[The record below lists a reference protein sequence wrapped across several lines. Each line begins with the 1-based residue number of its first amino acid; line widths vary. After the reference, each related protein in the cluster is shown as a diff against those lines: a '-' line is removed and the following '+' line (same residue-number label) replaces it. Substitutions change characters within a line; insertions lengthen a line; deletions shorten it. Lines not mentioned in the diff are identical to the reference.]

1 MPHFCHLPLTQYS
14 CPCFC
19 PIHMYLIPLNWKKTW
34 IFQSCK
40 KRSPLEKY
48 QRQKDISTYIFSE
61 ILFPMKIYLQLSPD
75 FELKNSG
82 SILSPLMWIFFE
94 GSSFFF
100 LHGFIKWKVMLVA
113 LFQYSLLYSYSANKI
128 MLITFLFKV
137 LDTYYKTSLM
147 NIFFLLKLS
156 IPQ

>member
-1 MPHFCHLPLTQYS
+1 
-14 CPCFC
+14 
-19 PIHMYLIPLNWKKTW
+19 
-34 IFQSCK
+34 
-40 KRSPLEKY
+40 
-48 QRQKDISTYIFSE
+48 
-61 ILFPMKIYLQLSPD
+61 
-75 FELKNSG
+75 
-82 SILSPLMWIFFE
+82 
-94 GSSFFF
+94 
-100 LHGFIKWKVMLVA
+100 MLVA